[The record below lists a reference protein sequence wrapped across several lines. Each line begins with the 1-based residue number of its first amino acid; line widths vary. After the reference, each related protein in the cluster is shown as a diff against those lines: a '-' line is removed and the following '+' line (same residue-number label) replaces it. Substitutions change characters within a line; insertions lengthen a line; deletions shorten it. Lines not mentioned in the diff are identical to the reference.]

1 MSGSGVGSKPS
12 RRRDHDRLTISPS
25 DRGTVSDVSYSV
37 DIEADNLIC
46 RSERAA
52 HEAAAIINGDAW
64 MRRHL
69 RVSVAGPAAFA
80 SPEEWRLVIEEF
92 DGCSWNEEAS
102 DRVWVAVRGCMADGA
117 AVEFRH
123 EEGPR
128 YRIRWAFGFAVVDQV
143 MTTTWEEVEVL
154 VAPRPE

>member
-1 MSGSGVGSKPS
+1 M
-12 RRRDHDRLTISPS
+12 
-25 DRGTVSDVSYSV
+25 SYSV

-69 RVSVAGPAAFA
+69 RVSVAGLASSA
-80 SPEEWRLVIEEF
+80 SPDEWRLVIEEF

-102 DRVWVAVRGCMADGA
+102 DRVWVAVRECMADESA
-117 AVEFRH
+117 IEFRH
-123 EEGPR
+123 EEGIR
-128 YRIRWAFGFAVVDQV
+128 YRIRWASPGVF
-143 MTTTWEEVEVL
+143 T
-154 VAPRPE
+154 APVRATIWGHEAQLLEG

>member
-1 MSGSGVGSKPS
+1 M
-12 RRRDHDRLTISPS
+12 
-25 DRGTVSDVSYSV
+25 SDVSYSV

-69 RVSVAGPAAFA
+69 RVSVAEPIAGALADA
-80 SPEEWRLVIEEF
+80 WRLVIQEF

-102 DRVWVAVRGCMADGA
+102 DQVWVAVRKYMADGSA
-117 AVEFRH
+117 MEFRH
-123 EEGPR
+123 EEGIR
-128 YRIRWAFGFAVVDQV
+128 YRIRWTGARVAVALARATIWAD
-143 MTTTWEEVEVL
+143 EHEL
-154 VAPRPE
+154 V